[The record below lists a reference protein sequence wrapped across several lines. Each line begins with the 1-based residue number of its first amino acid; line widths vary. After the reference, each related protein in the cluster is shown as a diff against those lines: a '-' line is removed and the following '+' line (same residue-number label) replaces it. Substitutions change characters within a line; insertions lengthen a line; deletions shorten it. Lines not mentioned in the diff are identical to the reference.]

1 MKKKL
6 SERDAE
12 MIIVARK
19 YLDDALHCIDY
30 SDYEK
35 KEIKDCM
42 AWLDTLR
49 K

>member
-1 MKKKL
+1 MDKKL
-6 SERDAE
+6 TEFDKT
-12 MIIVARK
+12 MIIYSRK

-30 SDYEK
+30 SDDQK

-42 AWLDTLR
+42 DWLDTLR